1 MHRWECERGRYE
13 CVFVCVKR
21 KKKEKRKTEKRRE
34 SEVYD
39 QSRGRGDILR
49 MSGREKIG

>member
-1 MHRWECERGRYE
+1 MCFCLCE
-13 CVFVCVKR
+13 K